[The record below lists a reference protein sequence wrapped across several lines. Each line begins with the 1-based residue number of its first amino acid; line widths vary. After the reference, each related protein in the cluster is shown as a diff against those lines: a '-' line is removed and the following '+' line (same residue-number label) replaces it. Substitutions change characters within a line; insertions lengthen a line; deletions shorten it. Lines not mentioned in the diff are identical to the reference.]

1 MPAPITAFPVPLDAE
16 IDRNVNA
23 ALEEDVGPGDL
34 TAELVPAGQF
44 GQATVISRDAAVICG
59 TAWFERCFSRLHP
72 AVNIHW
78 QVKDGDEVAP
88 DTLLCTLT
96 GPARVLLTGERSALN
111 FLQLLSGVAT
121 RVRQFATAVSGTRA
135 MVVDTRK
142 TIPGLRLAEKYA
154 VWCGGGGNHR
164 MGLHDAILIKE
175 NHILAAGGITEA
187 MAAATHVAQSSGNRC
202 RFIQIEVE
210 SLDELS
216 TALKAGAS
224 MVLLDNFSLDDMR
237 AAVALTAGRAV
248 LEASGGVQLGTLRAI
263 AETGVDRIS
272 IGTLTKD
279 VTAVDLSMRFKAA

>member
-1 MPAPITAFPVPLDAE
+1 MTPPLSAFPVPLDAE
-16 IDRNVNA
+16 IDRNVSA
-23 ALEEDVGPGDL
+23 ALDEDVGPGDL
-34 TAELVPAGQF
+34 TAELVPAGQL
-44 GQATVISRDAAVICG
+44 GDATVISRDAAVICG
-59 TAWFERCFSRLHP
+59 TAWFERAFARLHP
-72 AVNIHW
+72 AVRIQW
-78 QVKDGDEVAP
+78 QVKDGDQVAP
-88 DTLLCTLT
+88 DALLCTLH

-121 RVRQFATAVSGTRA
+121 KARRFADVVAGTRA

-142 TIPGLRLAEKYA
+142 TLPGLRLAEKYA
-154 VWCGGGGNHR
+154 VWCGGGANHR

-175 NHILAAGGITEA
+175 NHILAAGGISQA
-187 MAAATHVAQSSGNRC
+187 MTAANAVARASGNRC

-210 SLDELS
+210 DLDELQQ
-216 TALKAGAS
+216 ALAAGAA

-248 LEASGGVQLGTLRAI
+248 LEASGGVNLDTLRAI

-279 VTAVDLSMRFKAA
+279 VQAVDLSMRFKTA